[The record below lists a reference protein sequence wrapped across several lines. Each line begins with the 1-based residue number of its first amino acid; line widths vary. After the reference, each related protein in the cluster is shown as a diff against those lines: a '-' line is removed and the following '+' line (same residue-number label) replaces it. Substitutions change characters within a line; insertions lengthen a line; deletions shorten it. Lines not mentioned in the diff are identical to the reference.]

1 MESLCHCSG
10 DSKYVLTGGEDD
22 LVSLFS
28 LEQQAVVA
36 WGEGHTSYVSP
47 SPYHA
52 DSVQS
57 SVLRIVYDVLH
68 LRALLLIEEI
78 VPQSK
83 EFYPRRRDAL
93 LSCESHVWVRRGRS
107 FNSSGPARQVCR
119 ASG

>member
-47 SPYHA
+47 LSRRFIAVVCASLYRLQFSAVSCTLVDRRNLTPIEGIVNEKTRRFA
-52 DSVQS
+52 
-57 SVLRIVYDVLH
+57 VLRV
-68 LRALLLIEEI
+68 
-78 VPQSK
+78 
-83 EFYPRRRDAL
+83 
-93 LSCESHVWVRRGRS
+93 SHMG
-107 FNSSGPARQVCR
+107 SG
-119 ASG
+119 